1 MLRIDE
7 LILVA
12 LNALF
17 ENEGFAS
24 IHDTV
29 NEVNGLLQ
37 DVSISYNDVVSVAD
51 RCMSLVYND
60 TLQSVELV

>member
-24 IHDTV
+24 IHDV
-29 NEVNGLLQ
+29 CNEINGLLT
-37 DVSISYNDVVSVAD
+37 DVVITFNDVVSVAD
-51 RCMSLVYND
+51 KCRSFRYSD
-60 TLQSVELV
+60 AYQSVELV